1 MSIIGLN
8 SILRTIPK
16 DWDYDAQCTGE
27 ETETQRGEVTYSI
40 LQITQLVNSRVELE
54 QTV

>member
-40 LQITQLVNSRVELE
+40 LQITQLLNSRVDLE